1 MTAAAEARPGAAE
14 VPGERGSLT
23 ISERV
28 VERLAAHAAGEIDRV
43 GGSAGRTLG
52 ISLGGEALDRSAKTV
67 ARIAGGEVELDVRI
81 SLEYPAPV
89 GATTERVRSHLRE
102 RVGELTGMPVGRV
115 GITVTALHT
124 EDTGRRRVE

>member
-1 MTAAAEARPGAAE
+1 MAVAAE
-14 VPGERGSLT
+14 ERGTLT
-23 ISERV
+23 ISEHT

-43 GGSAGRTLG
+43 GGAAGRTLG
-52 ISLGGEALDRSAKTV
+52 ISLGGEALDRSAKTS

-89 GATTERVRSHLRE
+89 GATTERVRGHLRG
-102 RVGELTGMPVGRV
+102 RVEELTGMPVRRV

-124 EDTGRRRVE
+124 EAAGQRRVE

>member
-1 MTAAAEARPGAAE
+1 M
-14 VPGERGSLT
+14 
-23 ISERV
+23 SEHV

-43 GGSAGRTLG
+43 GGAAGRTLG
-52 ISLGGEALDRSAKTV
+52 ISLGGEALDRSAKTS

-89 GATTERVRSHLRE
+89 GATTERVRAHLRG
-102 RVGELTGMPVGRV
+102 RVEEWTGMPVRRV

-124 EDTGRRRVE
+124 EAAGQRRVE